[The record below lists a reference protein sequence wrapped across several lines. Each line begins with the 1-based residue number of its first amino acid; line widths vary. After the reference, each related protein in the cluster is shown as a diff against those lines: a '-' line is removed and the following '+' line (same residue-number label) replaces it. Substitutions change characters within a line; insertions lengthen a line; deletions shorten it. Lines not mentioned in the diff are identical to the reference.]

1 MKEKSRQ
8 GACKSAQLPM
18 PGGPGTFF
26 VDVSSMHHDRLLS
39 FREPVFSYCKVSKNW
54 GNLEHIFRKFRIMR
68 LDDLKF
74 FKRVAELGSLSAA
87 GREFGLSPSAA
98 SSRLSNLEKELGS
111 QLVARTTRRTGLT
124 EAGQVFLRHT
134 SNALGEMDRARALI
148 DAAEDTPRGM
158 LRMSLNVFFGRKH
171 ILPYL
176 PEFRQ
181 LYPELRLEVDMTD
194 RIVDLVAEGYDMA
207 IRGAPLPDS
216 SLIARKLGGNPRV
229 LCASP
234 EYIARKGAPKTP
246 DDLRNHDCVGFDPMP
261 VWYFEG
267 PEGEIGY
274 HLEDP
279 VISGDS
285 GDFAYDAAI
294 YGLGLTVK
302 SLAHVWEDLRDGNLV
317 AVMENYPISR
327 TGNIYAVYPPAKF
340 IPPKVTALVDFLIS
354 KYGRPAYW
362 ETEYREK

>member
-1 MKEKSRQ
+1 
-8 GACKSAQLPM
+8 
-18 PGGPGTFF
+18 
-26 VDVSSMHHDRLLS
+26 
-39 FREPVFSYCKVSKNW
+39 
-54 GNLEHIFRKFRIMR
+54 MR

-124 EAGQVFLRHT
+124 EAGQVFLRHAC
-134 SNALGEMDRARALI
+134 NALGEMDRAKALI
-148 DAAEDTPRGM
+148 DASEDTPRGT
-158 LRMSLNVFFGRKH
+158 LRISLNVFFGRKH

-176 PEFRQ
+176 LEYRQ
-181 LYPELRLEVDMTD
+181 LYPDLRLDVDMTD
-194 RIVDLVAEGYDMA
+194 RIVDLVDEGYDMA

-216 SLIARKLGGNPRV
+216 SLIARKLGGNQRV

-234 EYIARKGAPKTP
+234 EYISRKGMPKSP
-246 DDLRNHDCVGFDPMP
+246 DDLRSHDCIGFEPMP
-261 VWYFEG
+261 VWYFQG
-267 PEGEIGY
+267 PEGEIAY
-274 HLEDP
+274 HITNP

-294 YGLGLTVK
+294 FGLGLTVK
-302 SLAHVWEDLRDGNLV
+302 SLAHVWEDLRDGRLV
-317 AVMENYPISR
+317 EVMPDFPIAR

-340 IPPKVTALVDFLIS
+340 IPPKITTFVDFLLS

-362 ETEYREK
+362 ETDYRLPSASKLGERQRQTT

>member
-1 MKEKSRQ
+1 
-8 GACKSAQLPM
+8 
-18 PGGPGTFF
+18 
-26 VDVSSMHHDRLLS
+26 
-39 FREPVFSYCKVSKNW
+39 
-54 GNLEHIFRKFRIMR
+54 MR

-124 EAGQVFLRHT
+124 EAGEVFLRHT
-134 SNALGEMDRARALI
+134 SNALIEMERAKALI
-148 DAAEDTPRGM
+148 DAAEDTPRGT
-158 LRMSLNVFFGRKH
+158 LRISLNVFFGRKH

-176 PEFRQ
+176 AEYRQ
-181 LYPELRLEVDMTD
+181 LYPDLRLDVDMTD
-194 RIVDLVAEGYDMA
+194 RIVDLVKEGYDMA

-216 SLIARKLGGNPRV
+216 SLIARKLGGNQRV

-234 EYIARKGAPKTP
+234 DYLARKGTPRSP
-246 DDLRNHDCVGFDPMP
+246 DDLHNHDCVGFEPMP
-261 VWYFEG
+261 VWYFQG
-267 PEGEIGY
+267 PEGEIAY
-274 HLEDP
+274 HITDP

-302 SLAHVWEDLRDGNLV
+302 SMAHVWEDLRDGRLV
-317 AVMENYPISR
+317 EVMPNYPIAR

-340 IPPKVTALVDFLIS
+340 IPPKITTFVDFLLS

-362 ETEYREK
+362 ETDYRLPEAAKFGESKQ